1 MFQEHLHKNN
11 ILNTVKL
18 LGEIKSIMVIKIN
31 KKGALDGPD
40 MIVCYELRRTGIA
53 PGEQG

>member
-1 MFQEHLHKNN
+1 MFQEHLHKNSM
-11 ILNTVKL
+11 LNTVKL

-31 KKGALDGPD
+31 KKGALHGPE
-40 MIVCYELRRTGIA
+40 MIVCYKLRKTGIA